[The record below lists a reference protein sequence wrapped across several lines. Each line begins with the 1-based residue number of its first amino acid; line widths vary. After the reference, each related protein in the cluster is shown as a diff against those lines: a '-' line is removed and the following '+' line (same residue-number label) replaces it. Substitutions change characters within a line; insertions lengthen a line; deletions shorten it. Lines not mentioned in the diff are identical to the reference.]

1 MDSDNQNR
9 YQSAS
14 NGAPSAESSRTE
26 AGEIGRVYNDS
37 AHVNGAKTAPII
49 LDGLSVEAIVERLQ
63 RGELMMVND
72 KRRNGLIIYK
82 QFHAEFAGPG
92 AMIGGWFDEDCC
104 HVIPVGK
111 LSLLVPQTHDDRK
124 KAYLIRRQWIRL
136 TQQFTDKSSSVQ
148 RAQMILNQF
157 ENYFDPDTIA
167 RIPDEA
173 FALLVGVLPH
183 TVRQA
188 RRPLS
193 PMNIKVKV

>member
-1 MDSDNQNR
+1 MDSDSQNR
-9 YQSAS
+9 YQADPKRVSS
-14 NGAPSAESSRTE
+14 TESSVSKDSGNGA
-26 AGEIGRVYNDS
+26 G
-37 AHVNGAKTAPII
+37 HNGIEKSGTQAAPPP
-49 LDGLSVEAIVERLQ
+49 LDGLTAEAIVERLKE
-63 RGELMMVND
+63 GELLMVND

-92 AMIGGWFDEDCC
+92 AMVGGWFDQDCH

-111 LSLLVPQTHDDRK
+111 LSLLMPASYEDRK

-157 ENYFDPDTIA
+157 ENYFDAATIA

-193 PMNIKVKV
+193 PLNVKVKA